1 MKDFIPKIKSK
12 ITQQVYLDG
21 SKSIANRSL
30 IIAAMAEGQTSFEN
44 LPNSADVLACVAAL
58 KELGCDIEHNQNKKT
73 LVIGGCAGNF
83 ANSKA
88 KIFCN
93 ESGTLTRFI
102 IPMLAVQA
110 TGKYYVY
117 AKQRMMDRP
126 LADQLKPLENLG
138 MEASY
143 HEKNYAMPLTIH
155 ADSLY
160 GGSIEVDGKKSSQFA
175 SGLLMAAP
183 FMQNGLKL
191 NSITDHKQPYLDM
204 TTKVMAEFGVD
215 VDIDKNIYTTKKS
228 EYISPKNYIVE
239 PDVSTASYFWA
250 FAAITGSTIKVMN
263 VTKNSK
269 QGDIK
274 LLEVLEKIGCQVE
287 YFNDGIQVT
296 GSSELQGIEVNMRN
310 FSDTFMTLAAIACFA
325 KGDTYISGLTHTRGQ
340 ESDRVSAM
348 AEGLTK
354 LGIYVETTEDSIMI
368 SPSRSKF
375 RPAEV
380 DSHNDHRIAMSLAL
394 LGLKHDGVVVT
405 NAEAVSKTCPDYF
418 DRMRGLVNNK

>member
-1 MKDFIPKIKSK
+1 MKDFIPRIKSK

-30 IIAAMAEGQTSFEN
+30 IIAAMADGQTKFEN
-44 LPNSADVLACVAAL
+44 LPNSADVLACVEAL
-58 KELGCDIEHNQNKKT
+58 KELGCNIEHNKENKSLT
-73 LVIGGCAGNF
+73 IDGCNGKF
-83 ANSKA
+83 QNSKA

-102 IPMLAVQA
+102 IPMLAVQSA
-110 TGKYYVY
+110 GGYYVY

-138 MEASY
+138 MNAFY
-143 HEKNYAMPLTIH
+143 HEKAYSMPLTIN
-155 ADSLY
+155 ANYLDGS
-160 GGSIEVDGKKSSQFA
+160 SIEVDGKKSSQFA

-204 TTKVMAEFGVD
+204 TTKVMAEFGVEI
-215 VDIDKNIYTTKKS
+215 DINKNIYNVKKS
-228 EYISPKNYIVE
+228 GYTSPKNYIVE

-250 FAAITGSTIKVMN
+250 FAAITGSAIKVMN

-274 LLEVLEKIGCQVE
+274 FLEVLEKIGCQVE
-287 YFNDGIQVT
+287 YFDDGIQVI
-296 GSSELQGIEVNMRN
+296 GSNELQGIKVNMRN

-325 KGDTYISGLTHTRGQ
+325 KGDTHISGLTHTRGQ
-340 ESDRVSAM
+340 ESDRVFAI

-354 LGIYVETTEDSIMI
+354 LGVYVETTDDSILI
-368 SPSRSKF
+368 SPAKSQF
-375 RPAEV
+375 RHAEV

-394 LGLKHDGVVVT
+394 LGLKNDGVVIT

-418 DRMRGLVNNK
+418 DRMRELVS

>member
-1 MKDFIPKIKSK
+1 MKDFIPRIESK
-12 ITQQVYLDG
+12 ITQDVYLDG
-21 SKSIANRSL
+21 SKSISNRSL
-30 IIAAMAEGQTSFEN
+30 IIAAMANGETKFEN

-58 KELGCDIEHNQNKKT
+58 KELGCEIEHNQDTKT
-73 LVIGGCAGNF
+73 LSIFGCNREF
-83 ANSKA
+83 QNKNA

-102 IPMLAVQA
+102 IPMCAVQKS
-110 TGKYYVY
+110 GDYYVY
-117 AKQRMMDRP
+117 AKQRMMERP

-138 MEASY
+138 MKAEY
-143 HEKNYAMPLTIH
+143 HEKTHAMPMTIN
-155 ADSLY
+155 ANSLE

-183 FMQNGLKL
+183 FMQQGLAL

-204 TTKVMAEFGVD
+204 TTKVMAEFGID
-215 VDIDKNIYTTKKS
+215 VDIENNIYKTKKS
-228 EYISPKNYIVE
+228 NYTSPGRYVVE

-263 VTKNSK
+263 VTKKSK

-274 LLEVLEKIGCQVE
+274 FLDVLEMIGCEVKYYDDGVE
-287 YFNDGIQVT
+287 VT
-296 GSSELQGIEVNMRN
+296 GSEKLKGINVNMRN

-325 KGDTYISGLTHTRGQ
+325 DSDTYISGLSHTRGQ

-354 LGIYVETTEDSIMI
+354 LGIHVETTQDSILI

-375 RPAEV
+375 QPAEV
-380 DSHNDHRIAMSLAL
+380 DSFNDHRIAMSLAL
-394 LGLKHDGVVVT
+394 LGLKNDGVVI
-405 NAEAVSKTCPDYF
+405 NNSEAVSKTCPDYF
-418 DRMRGLVNNK
+418 DRMKTLVG